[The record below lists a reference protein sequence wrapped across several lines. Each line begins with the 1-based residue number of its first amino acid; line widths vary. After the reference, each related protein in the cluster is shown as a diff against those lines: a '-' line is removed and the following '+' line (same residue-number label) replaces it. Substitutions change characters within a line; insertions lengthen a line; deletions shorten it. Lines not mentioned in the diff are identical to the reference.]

1 MNRQWIELDGWFYRA
16 RPYIL
21 EVATMFEEID
31 ERQKLAGQSS
41 WGTGILGVV
50 NVQPI
55 LQKKEGRLRRA

>member
-1 MNRQWIELDGWFYRA
+1 MRGRIFF
-16 RPYIL
+16 

-31 ERQKLAGQSS
+31 ERQKLAKQSS